1 MSNPCN
7 SDDSGDSYS
16 STGYDVN
23 GAHPSETNPL
33 GNPPYPGDT
42 YSGGPTW
49 VKHLI
54 STLSIKVGYLAT
66 EYNQS
71 PILAYDYAV
80 PGATVQGLKWQVKE
94 WFLPHAAQK
103 PTWAPWTSDNSLFC
117 ISSLF
122 FVLRV
127 VIWIGINDMGIGFD
141 PQQQLKM
148 LFKAQ
153 NLVYDAGARNFVFF
167 NVPPT
172 DRSPA
177 GKLILYQV

>member
-1 MSNPCN
+1 MGKASHIIAK
-7 SDDSGDSYS
+7 Y
-16 STGYDVN
+16 
-23 GAHPSETNPL
+23 
-33 GNPPYPGDT
+33 
-42 YSGGPTW
+42 
-49 VKHLI
+49 
-54 STLSIKVGYLAT
+54 IKVGYLAT

-80 PGATVQGLKWQVKE
+80 PGATVLDLIWQVKG

-122 FVLRV
+122 SVLLV
-127 VIWIGINDMGIGFD
+127 VIWIGINDMGIGCD
-141 PQQQLKM
+141 PQRQLKM

-153 NLVYDAGARNFVFF
+153 DLVYDAGARNFIFF

-177 GKLILYQV
+177 GKLILYRV